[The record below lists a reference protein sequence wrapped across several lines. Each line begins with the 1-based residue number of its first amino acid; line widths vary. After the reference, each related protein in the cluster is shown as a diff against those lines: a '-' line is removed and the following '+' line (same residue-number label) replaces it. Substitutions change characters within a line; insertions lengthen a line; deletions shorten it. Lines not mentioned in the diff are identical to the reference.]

1 MANSQKGRDANG
13 VGRLAGLIKEFLD
26 WLSVEKGHP
35 KNTILSYGYDLERY
49 REFIENVCRTD
60 ISKITRADVLD
71 HMATLQERNLSSRS
85 RSRHFAAIKQFHRYL
100 YYEKHLEKDCTAN
113 LDGPRMSKLLP
124 HVITP
129 EEVDRLLAQPD
140 VSTPRG
146 LRDAA
151 MLELMYSAGL
161 RISELISL
169 KRKDIFADIE
179 FLKCTGKGDKQRLI
193 PIGEIAME
201 KVQKYLE
208 NRLDQDS
215 EWLFLTRLRKRFAR
229 SGAWKMINGYIRGVG
244 ITKKVTPHTL
254 RHSFATHLL
263 SGGADLRSI
272 QEMLGH
278 ADISTTQVYTHVTN
292 DRLKETHLRH
302 HPRG

>member
-60 ISKITRADVLD
+60 ISKISRADVLD

-215 EWLFLTRLRKRFAR
+215 EWLFLTRLRKPFAR
-229 SGAWKMINGYIRGVG
+229 PGAWKMINGYIRGVG

>member
-161 RISELISL
+161 RISEMISL
-169 KRKDIFADIE
+169 KRKDIFADIG

-208 NRLDQDS
+208 NRPDQDS
-215 EWLFLTRLRKRFAR
+215 EWLFLTRLRKRFVR

>member
-1 MANSQKGRDANG
+1 MADSHKGRDANG

-49 REFIENVCRTD
+49 REFIENVRRTD
-60 ISKITRADVLD
+60 ISRISRADVLD
-71 HMATLQERNLSSRS
+71 HMATLQEKNLSSRS

-100 YYEKHLEKDCTAN
+100 YFENHLEKDCTAN
-113 LDGPRMSKLLP
+113 LDGPRIFKPLP
-124 HVITP
+124 HAITRKK
-129 EEVDRLLAQPD
+129 VDRLLAQPD

-161 RISELISL
+161 RISELIPL
-169 KRKDIFADIE
+169 KRKDIFADVG

-193 PIGEIAME
+193 PIGEVAMQ
-201 KVQKYLE
+201 KVRKYLE
-208 NRLDQDS
+208 NRPDQDS
-215 EWLFLTRLRKRFAR
+215 EWLFLTRLRKPFVR
-229 SGAWKMINGYIRGVG
+229 SGAWKMIREHIRGVG

>member
-1 MANSQKGRDANG
+1 MADSHEKPRRRGGALSERID
-13 VGRLAGLIKEFLD
+13 EFLN
-26 WLSVEKGHP
+26 WLSVEKRHP
-35 KNTILSYGYDLERY
+35 KNTILSYGYDLKRY
-49 REFIENVCRTD
+49 RKFIDDVCRTD

-71 HMATLQERNLSSRS
+71 HLATLREKNLSSRS
-85 RSRHFAAIKQFHRYL
+85 RARHFAAIKQFHRYL
-100 YYEKHLEKDCTAN
+100 YFENHLQKDCMAN
-113 LDGPRMSKLLP
+113 LDGPRMSRLLP
-124 HVITP
+124 HAITLA
-129 EEVDRLLAQPD
+129 EVDRLLAQPD
-140 VSTPRG
+140 VSTARG

-169 KRKDIFADIE
+169 KRKDIIPDNDLI
-179 FLKCTGKGDKQRLI
+179 KCRGKGGKQRLI
-193 PIGEIAME
+193 PIGEVAMRKLRE
-201 KVQKYLE
+201 YLE
-208 NRLDQDS
+208 IRFARDS
-215 EWLFLTRLRKRFAR
+215 EWLFPTRLRKPFSR
-229 SGAWKMINGYIRGVG
+229 SGAWKMMNGYIRKAG
-244 ITKKVTPHTL
+244 ISKRVTPHTL

-278 ADISTTQVYTHVTN
+278 ADISTTQVYTHVAN